1 MDRDAVPG
9 SAGTGSDAK
18 LFLGCEPGFGHQL
31 YVFCHIFFQKVNELV
46 SGGIV
51 PRERIVLG
59 VFSPLRFGNHLF
71 QQVGVERNLFLGGS
85 GRQEEGA
92 QHLVLH
98 VDSLRFAGRISDHAM
113 LAIFFL

>member
-1 MDRDAVPG
+1 M
-9 SAGTGSDAK
+9 
-18 LFLGCEPGFGHQL
+18 
-31 YVFCHIFFQKVNELV
+31 FCHIFFQKVNELV

-51 PRERIVLG
+51 PCERHVLG
-59 VFSPLRFGNHLF
+59 VVFPLRRFGDLF

-98 VDSLRFAGRISDHAM
+98 IDSLRLAGGDIGPCES
-113 LAIFFL
+113 I